1 MSRRLTV
8 LAGAGALVTEVVAAA
23 RARGDAVQVL
33 PLVPRPDMAGDE
45 VWGLSRFMELIAA
58 IRGFKATHLVM
69 AGAVTL
75 GDADRAALARL
86 AGDTDGTR
94 GDAALSGLA
103 EQLMALSGARII
115 GVETIV
121 PDLLAAEGH
130 IAGPDNWAALRPTA
144 VLAVRAARAIG
155 VIDMGQAAIAAG
167 GRVLAAEDVAG
178 TDALIERMA
187 LYRARGLAITAPMV
201 LAKAAKPQ
209 QPLFVDLPA
218 IGAATIA
225 NAARAGIAAIAV
237 EAKRTILVDRPSL
250 IAAAETAGIPVFGL
264 SLDG

>member
-1 MSRRLTV
+1 MTRRLTI
-8 LAGAGALVTEVVAAA
+8 LAGAGALVPEVIAGA
-23 RARGDAVQVL
+23 RALGDEVQVL
-33 PLVPRPDMAGDE
+33 PLMPRPDLGIAE
-45 VWGLSRFMELIAA
+45 IWGLSRFIELVAA
-58 IRGFKATHLVM
+58 IRGFGASHLVM

-75 GDADRAALARL
+75 GDADRAAIAQL
-86 AGDTDGTR
+86 AGGGDGAR

-103 EQLMALSGARII
+103 ERIFAMTGARLV
-115 GVETIV
+115 GVEAVV
-121 PDLLAAEGH
+121 PELLAAVGH
-130 IAGPDNWAALRPTA
+130 IAGPDAGDLGPTA
-144 VLAVRAARAIG
+144 LLALEAARAVG
-155 VIDMGQAAIAAG
+155 RIDMGQAAIAAG

-178 TDALIERMA
+178 TDALIERIA

-218 IGAATIA
+218 IGAATIV
-225 NAARAGIAAIAV
+225 NAAKAGIAAIAV

>member
-1 MSRRLTV
+1 MSRRLTI
-8 LAGAGALVTEVVAAA
+8 LAGAGALVTEVVAGA
-23 RARGDAVQVL
+23 RALGDEVQVL
-33 PLVPRPDMAGDE
+33 ALVPRPDLGTTDI
-45 VWGLSRFMELIAA
+45 WGLSRFIELVAA
-58 IRGFKATHLVM
+58 IRSFETSHLVM

-75 GDADRAALARL
+75 TDADRAAIAKL
-86 AGDTDGTR
+86 AGAGADAR

-103 EQLMALSGARII
+103 ERIFAMTGARLV
-115 GVETIV
+115 GVEAIV
-121 PDLLAAEGH
+121 PELLAGAGH
-130 IAGPDNWAALRPTA
+130 IAGPEAPELMPTA
-144 VLAVRAARAIG
+144 MLALQAARAVG
-155 VIDMGQAAIAAG
+155 RIDMGQAAIAAG